1 MLICN
6 YFNYKS
12 NQQKCKPFKF
22 NDLNKY
28 YTINI
33 RLIRNLKVIGYSVV
47 LRL

>member
-12 NQQKCKPFKF
+12 NQQKYKSLKF
-22 NDLNKY
+22 NNLKKY

-47 LRL
+47 IRF